1 LHLFLVASFLWVE
14 TKVYPYQMKIL
25 KMKKT
30 IQEFFEEE

>member
-1 LHLFLVASFLWVE
+1 LFLVASFLWVE

-30 IQEFFEEE
+30 IQEFFKEE